1 MDIVELVGFDR
12 TDEKILNKIQD
23 TYGRV
28 EPLDKYLHF
37 DGEKH
42 IDIRHLYTDE
52 LIELYW
58 FYQEL
63 FKKYNYKDSLFNG
76 RKFKNQLCKT
86 KGYRYI
92 ERIYNKNGKIKY

>member
-1 MDIVELVGFDR
+1 MNDIIEYDKTNEG
-12 TDEKILNKIQD
+12 TLNKIQD

-28 EPLDKYLHF
+28 EPLEKYLHF

-42 IDIRHLYTDE
+42 IDIRHLYTQE

-58 FYQEL
+58 FYQGL

-76 RKFKNQLCKT
+76 RKFKNQLSKT

-92 ERIYNKNGKIKY
+92 ERIYKKYGK